1 MPQTDFSAPYSQDEN
16 KEAWTAWQCL
26 TRTGVSIFLTG
37 RAGTGK
43 TTFLKNLQASRLRR
57 MAIVAPTGVAAINAG
72 GVTIHS
78 FFQLPPQFIVPGQK
92 LDNAN
97 HLRKDKLC
105 TIRGID
111 LLVIDEIS
119 MVRPDLLDAIDAR
132 LREVRRSNR
141 PFGGVQLLMI
151 GDLLQLPP
159 VVKDAEWDFIRTF
172 YDSPY
177 FFSSQALAKIQYF
190 AIELKKIYRQTDA
203 HFISLLNKVRTNN
216 LNNDDLDKLNSRY
229 IANFNPSDD
238 QQFIRLTTHNDAA
251 DSINSLRLAKLDGRA
266 VTYNATKQG
275 TFPDNALPADSS
287 LVLKVGAQVMF
298 LRNDPQ
304 GRYYNGKIGHVTAL
318 DEDFITVDADS
329 FNPLKITP
337 AEWQNI
343 SYTLNKETGE
353 VEQKVEGTFTQ
364 YPLALAWAITIHK
377 SQGLTF
383 DNAIIDAAKAF
394 SDGQVYVALSRCRS
408 FEGIVLSSK
417 ISSLS
422 IRTNRYV
429 LSYLGSQES
438 RKLSSAQLDAFAAD
452 HALTVLTELLD
463 FRPIT
468 IPAHRI
474 LRLLEE
480 SYATTYPRAISKI
493 DEALHMCDTE
503 IIVNAD
509 KFVAICK
516 ALRIQGADILADDAL
531 MQRTRNGAKYF
542 DQKVS
547 AILDPI
553 LHTAD
558 FSLDNSQA
566 DQQLSNLRN
575 AIAQELQLKHA
586 LLNCV
591 IDKGFDPMS
600 IAAER
605 AIAVAHE
612 SSSTKNT
619 QTASAAGD
627 ESEVENQQLYRA
639 LKKWRAEFQQENTS
653 VPLFTILPNRVLM
666 NIADVVPSSFKELGK
681 ISGLGKVRLAKYGN
695 EILNIVGK
703 FCANGT
709 RQASNVTQ
717 RSTTRRVDTRQASVE
732 AFRRLHDVAAVAK
745 ERSLTKGT
753 IVGHLLDTRDET
765 GLSLPDIMGADR
777 YHNLLQLL
785 LGIPHEERRYDKNT
799 MSGKYEYSEVMAV
812 IKELA
817 QQE

>member
-1 MPQTDFSAPYSQDEN
+1 MPQNNLSAPYSQDEN

-97 HLRKDKLC
+97 HLRKDKLQ

-119 MVRPDLLDAIDAR
+119 MVRPDLLDAIDTR

-141 PFGGVQLLMI
+141 PFGGVQLLLI

-177 FFSSQALAKIQYF
+177 FFSSHALAQIQYF

-203 HFISLLNKVRTNN
+203 NFISLLNKVRTNN
-216 LNNDDLDKLNSRY
+216 LNDDDLNKLNSRY
-229 IANFNPSDD
+229 VANFNPPDD

-251 DSINSLRLAKLDGRA
+251 DTINSLHLAKLDGRTVNYIA
-266 VTYNATKQG
+266 SKHG
-275 TFPDNALPADSS
+275 TFPDNALPADKN
-287 LVLKVGAQVMF
+287 LILKVGAQVMF

-304 GRYYNGKIGHVTAL
+304 GRFYNGKIGHVAAL
-318 DEDFITVDADS
+318 DEDSITVDTDTNDS
-329 FNPLKITP
+329 LKITP
-337 AEWQNI
+337 AEWQNV
-343 SYTLNKETGE
+343 SYILNKETGE
-353 VEQKVEGTFTQ
+353 VEQNVLGTFTQ

-417 ISSLS
+417 ISNLS
-422 IRTNRYV
+422 IRTNRFV
-429 LSYLGSQES
+429 LSYMASQEA
-438 RKLSSAQLDAFAAD
+438 RELSSSQLDAFAAD
-452 HALTVLTELLD
+452 HALTILTDLLD
-463 FRPIT
+463 FRSIT

-480 SYATTYPRAISKI
+480 SYSTTYPRAIAKI
-493 DEALHMCDTE
+493 EEALHLCDAE
-503 IIVNAD
+503 IKVIAD
-509 KFVAICK
+509 KFVSLCK
-516 ALRIQGADILADDAL
+516 EKRAQGTDILADEGL
-531 MQRTRNGAKYF
+531 MQRTRNGAEYF
-542 DQKVS
+542 EQKIS

-553 LHTAD
+553 VQTAD

-566 DQQLSNLRN
+566 DQQLSDLRN
-575 AIAQELQLKHA
+575 ALAQELQLKHA
-586 LLNCV
+586 LLKCV
-591 IDKGFDPMS
+591 VDKGFDPMS

-605 AIAVAHE
+605 AITVAHE
-612 SSSTKNT
+612 SSSPKTA
-619 QTASAAGD
+619 QVASAAGD

-639 LKKWRAEFQQENTS
+639 LKKWRSELQQESPSTT
-653 VPLFTILPNRVLM
+653 PFAIFPNRVLM
-666 NIADVVPSSFKELGK
+666 NIADVVPTSLKELSK
-681 ISGLGKVRLAKYGN
+681 ISGLGKVRVAKYGN
-695 EILNIVGK
+695 DILNIVGK
-703 FCANGT
+703 FSSQGT
-709 RQASNVTQ
+709 RKAANVTQ
-717 RSTTRRVDTRQASVE
+717 RSAARRVDTRQASVE
-732 AFRRLHDVAAVAK
+732 AFRRLNDVTAVAK
-745 ERSLTKGT
+745 ERGLAKGT
-753 IVGHLLDTRDET
+753 IVGHLLDTMGET
-765 GLSLPDIMGADR
+765 GFSLSDIMGADR
-777 YHNLLQLL
+777 YHSLLQLL
-785 LGIPHEERRYDKNT
+785 QALPPEERRYNKST
-799 MSGKYEYSEVMAV
+799 MSGKYEYSEVKAV
-812 IKELA
+812 IKELEP
-817 QQE
+817 QE